1 MLRTGHRHRVTDALN
16 ETHAHLAPRKHTEA
30 FKVCSCATRERFYCE
45 SFYVLPEKINV
56 PADVP
61 TCKKNLFEWLSTT
74 VDQCNEDQAGI
85 VHCWEKIDL
94 LKAWER
100 AVQVALPMLYPLCPF
115 RHLAYLPTSIPYLLH
130 MSLLPYSPL
139 ASRLLD

>member
-1 MLRTGHRHRVTDALN
+1 LREL
-16 ETHAHLAPRKHTEA
+16 L
-30 FKVCSCATRERFYCE
+30 CA
-45 SFYVLPEKINV
+45 SGEKINV